1 MVVLKSIYSL
11 LGNTLYMHARDY
23 LEDFKRWRGVP
34 ESDWLVLIKP
44 ENEAVRQ
51 HIKRRRILFLVV
63 VLFGDVV

>member
-44 ENEAVRQ
+44 ENEAV
-51 HIKRRRILFLVV
+51 
-63 VLFGDVV
+63 